1 MDSDNGVHVHS
12 GIFLNH
18 KEVGNNAKSSLRK
31 DSGDDHSKRSEG
43 DKERQVSCDITS
55 SYKLK
60 MDTDELIAWRH
71 RLTNLEKKLPVTR
84 YKGVGPGEMSCFTL
98 RYAHYY

>member
-1 MDSDNGVHVHS
+1 
-12 GIFLNH
+12 
-18 KEVGNNAKSSLRK
+18 
-31 DSGDDHSKRSEG
+31 
-43 DKERQVSCDITS
+43 
-55 SYKLK
+55 